1 MSVSDTLQQL
11 YYYKYQINAIND
23 SLQQLI
29 PQTNQPRQPK
39 LSGLNLT
46 ANIFVNTSEGCTVE
60 TSTACLLTDQVC
72 RANSVPFIKNV
83 SCFNYC
89 WKIIFL

>member
-11 YYYKYQINAIND
+11 YYYKYQIKVIND

-46 ANIFVNTSEGCTVE
+46 SSISINHGDCVKIHRSCNIIVHAFFDIQNCQTPTVNYTNG
-60 TSTACLLTDQVC
+60 
-72 RANSVPFIKNV
+72 V
-83 SCFNYC
+83 S
-89 WKIIFL
+89 

>member
-23 SLQQLI
+23 SLQHLLN
-29 PQTNQPRQPK
+29 QTRQFV

-46 ANIFVNTSEGCTVE
+46 SSISINHGDCVYVHRYCDISASDFLDIQNCQTPTVNYTNG
-60 TSTACLLTDQVC
+60 
-72 RANSVPFIKNV
+72 V
-83 SCFNYC
+83 S
-89 WKIIFL
+89 

>member
-23 SLQQLI
+23 SLQHLLN
-29 PQTNQPRQPK
+29 QTRQFV

-46 ANIFVNTSEGCTVE
+46 SSISINHGDCVNIRRFCDITIRSLDIETCQTPTVNYTNG
-60 TSTACLLTDQVC
+60 
-72 RANSVPFIKNV
+72 V
-83 SCFNYC
+83 S
-89 WKIIFL
+89 